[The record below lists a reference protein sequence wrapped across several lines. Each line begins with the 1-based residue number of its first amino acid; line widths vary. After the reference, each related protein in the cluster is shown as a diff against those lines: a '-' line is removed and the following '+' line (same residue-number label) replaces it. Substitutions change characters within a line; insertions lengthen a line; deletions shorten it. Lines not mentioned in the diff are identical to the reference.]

1 MYTLQ
6 FDGLFRG
13 GSQSSEIGPKCWI
26 FVLWLGDLPSWAVVA
41 HGHGAYARSN
51 NATANIAEYLA
62 LIEGLD
68 ALLDFGIFHEEVWI
82 VGDAKCVIDQM
93 KGIADVNASSIKP
106 LYARAARIARKFQNL
121 IWCWTPRKNNHQAD
135 QLTRRAM
142 RQLRQD
148 RNTYQAAVIA
158 LSPKNEETK
167 SKRFMQLMDLRVYRT

>member
-13 GSQSSEIGPKCWI
+13 VPNRPTSNPNVGFLCYG
-26 FVLWLGDLPSWAVVA
+26 WLIYRHSAVIA
-41 HGHGAYARSN
+41 RGHGAYARGN

-68 ALLDFGIFHEEVWI
+68 ALREMGIFHEDVWV

-93 KGIADVNASSIKP
+93 KGIAEVNAASIKP
-106 LYARAARIARKFQNL
+106 LYARAARIARKFHNL

-148 RNTYQAAVIA
+148 QNTYQAAVIA
-158 LSPKNEETK
+158 LSPESQSH
-167 SKRFMQLMDLRVYRT
+167 SKRFIQLMDLRVYGAP

>member
-13 GSQSSEIGPKCWI
+13 VPNHPKSDPNVGFLCYG
-26 FVLWLGDLPSWAVVA
+26 WLIYRHGAVVA

-82 VGDAKCVIDQM
+82 VGDA
-93 KGIADVNASSIKP
+93 N
-106 LYARAARIARKFQNL
+106 
-121 IWCWTPRKNNHQAD
+121 
-135 QLTRRAM
+135 
-142 RQLRQD
+142 
-148 RNTYQAAVIA
+148 A
-158 LSPKNEETK
+158 LSI
-167 SKRFMQLMDLRVYRT
+167 R